1 MSSFAL
7 RCLTTSRRP
16 QSWRWTCAQF
26 VSSPSSPQTSL
37 PPPTLST
44 TKCPRLCL
52 PTARSYSSQV
62 QDVSYDQLLH
72 ILEDKSAVV
81 VDVRN
86 PQELL
91 DYGAIPGAINIPL
104 GDLEV
109 RCSCEMSCSCRII

>member
-16 QSWRWTCAQF
+16 QSWIWPFAQF
-26 VSSPSSPQTSL
+26 VSPPSSPQTSR

-44 TKCPRLCL
+44 TKCPRLAL

-62 QDVSYDQLLH
+62 PDVSYDQLVH

-109 RCSCEMSCSCRII
+109 RCSCEML

>member
-1 MSSFAL
+1 MSGFAL

-16 QSWRWTCAQF
+16 QTWRWTCAQF
-26 VSSPSSPQTSL
+26 MSPPSSPVSLSAPAATPILCTATSL
-37 PPPTLST
+37 
-44 TKCPRLCL
+44 RL

-62 QDVSYDQLLH
+62 EDVSYSQLLH

-109 RCSCEMSCSCRII
+109 RCSCEMFMKSY

>member
-1 MSSFAL
+1 MSGFAL

-16 QSWRWTCAQF
+16 QTWRWTCAQF
-26 VSSPSSPQTSL
+26 MSPPSSPVSLPAPAAPPILCTATSL
-37 PPPTLST
+37 
-44 TKCPRLCL
+44 RL

-62 QDVSYDQLLH
+62 PDVSYDQLVH

-109 RCSCEMSCSCRII
+109 RGTSEMLCS

>member
-1 MSSFAL
+1 MS
-7 RCLTTSRRP
+7 P
-16 QSWRWTCAQF
+16 
-26 VSSPSSPQTSL
+26 PSSPVSLPAPAAPPILCTATSL
-37 PPPTLST
+37 
-44 TKCPRLCL
+44 RL

-62 QDVSYDQLLH
+62 PDVSYDQLVH

-109 RCSCEMSCSCRII
+109 RCSCEMFMKSY